1 MAANL
6 TPQYLEAEADYKK
19 AQTAEERLACLKKM
33 YSLLPKHKASE
44 KLQADLKTKISE
56 AKDEVERDKKH
67 PKKTGVSYK
76 ILKQGAGQYVI
87 LGAPNVGKSR
97 LLTRLTRASPE
108 VAPYP
113 FTTHEPHA
121 GMMDW
126 EDVRVQLI
134 DTPPITADY
143 LEGYL
148 PGMIQSADAAL
159 LLVDLGDDDGP
170 FAAETV
176 IERLAKT
183 KTHLVGDPNNKE
195 ASEAERGRGG
205 EQTSQ
210 LAPSPLPPLAHSQAQ
225 PAAFKTKSL
234 VVGNKVDLPGAADRL
249 EIVRELFGGRFPIH
263 VISAEHGAGLE
274 DLRSTIYR
282 FLNVIRVYTKQPG
295 KPADL
300 TSPFTCPI
308 GSTLVE
314 MAALVHRD
322 FTQGL
327 KSARIWGTGVY
338 DGQSVK
344 RDHVLHD
351 KDIVELHL

>member
-6 TPQYLEAEADYKK
+6 TPQYLEAEAEYKK

-33 YSLLPKHKASE
+33 YTLLPKHKASE
-44 KLQADLKTKISE
+44 KMQADLKTKISE
-56 AKDEVERDKKH
+56 AKEALDREKKS
-67 PKKTGVSYK
+67 PKKVGVSYK
-76 ILKQGAGQYVI
+76 IPRQGAGQYVI

-108 VAPYP
+108 VASYP

-148 PGMIQSADAAL
+148 PGMIQSADAAIL
-159 LLVDLGDDDGP
+159 MVDLGDDDGP

-176 IERLAKT
+176 IERLEKT
-183 KTHLVGDPNNKE
+183 KTRLVGGQASGVKSIDPVPVPVPGSEQRQGPGQGNPIAPESSQGTKTLLVCNKM
-195 ASEAERGRGG
+195 
-205 EQTSQ
+205 
-210 LAPSPLPPLAHSQAQ
+210 
-225 PAAFKTKSL
+225 
-234 VVGNKVDLPGAADRL
+234 DLPGAGDRL
-249 EIVRELFGGRFPIH
+249 ELVREMFAARFPIH
-263 VISAEHGAGLE
+263 AISAEHGIGLE
-274 DLRSTIYR
+274 ELRDAIYQY
-282 FLNVIRVYTKQPG
+282 LNVLRVYTKQPG

-300 TSPFTCPI
+300 NSPFTCPA

-322 FTQGL
+322 FASGL

-351 KDIVELHL
+351 KDVVELHL